1 MPDPAPAVVG
11 LDIAKNV
18 FQVHG
23 ADATGRR
30 VLRRRLRRGEVA
42 AFFARLPPCLVGI
55 EACPG
60 AHHWARELQALG
72 HEVRLIPPQ
81 YVKPFVKTNKTD
93 AADAEAICEAVV
105 RPTMRFVPVKTVE
118 QQAATMLHRTRAL
131 LIRQRTQLINAVR
144 GHLAEFGLVAPKGTR
159 NLRELA
165 DLVRDTAASVLP
177 DAARAMLV
185 LLLEQIREAQ
195 VRVAHVERALEAW
208 AARSDACRRLM
219 AIPGVG
225 TMSATALVVAMGDPS
240 RFRSGRH
247 FAAWLGLVP
256 KQDFERGAG
265 EDGRHQ
271 QARGRLPE
279 DLARARRPLGHA
291 LAAPELGV
299 ARRADGAP
307 ADQRRRR
314 GHRQQDGA
322 HGLGAAG
329 EGDDFRGR
337 RGAGDG
343 RRVEGAVRRPA
354 EGVRGQN
361 RR

>member
-1 MPDPAPAVVG
+1 MPHPAPAPAVVG

-23 ADATGRR
+23 ADAAGHR

-81 YVKPFVKTNKTD
+81 YVKPFVKTNKND
-93 AADAEAICEAVV
+93 AADAEAIREAVV
-105 RPTMRFVPVKTVE
+105 RPSMRFVPVKTAE
-118 QQAATMLHRTRAL
+118 QQAAAMLHRTRAL

-144 GHLAEFGLVAPKGTR
+144 GHLAEFGLVARKGAR
-159 NLRELA
+159 NFRELA
-165 DLVRDTAASVLP
+165 ELVRDSTTSALP

-195 VRVAHVERALEAW
+195 VRIAQVERALEAW

-225 TMSATALVVAMGDPS
+225 PMSATALVVAMGDPS

-256 KQDFERGAG
+256 KQDSSGERERMGGISKRGDAYLRTLLVHGARSVTRWRRRSWG
-265 EDGRHQ
+265 W
-271 QARGRLPE
+271 
-279 DLARARRPLGHA
+279 LAGLMARRPTNVAAVAIANKTARTAWA
-291 LAAPELGV
+291 LL
-299 ARRADGAP
+299 ARGTSFEVGGAP
-307 ADQRRRR
+307 AT
-314 GHRQQDGA
+314 
-322 HGLGAAG
+322 AA
-329 EGDDFRGR
+329 
-337 RGAGDG
+337 A
-343 RRVEGAVRRPA
+343 
-354 EGVRGQN
+354 
-361 RR
+361 

>member
-1 MPDPAPAVVG
+1 MPHPTPAVVG

-23 ADATGRR
+23 ADAMGHR

-42 AFFARLPPCLVGI
+42 VFFARLPPCLVGI

-72 HEVRLIPPQ
+72 HQVRLIPPQ
-81 YVKPFVKTNKTD
+81 YVKPFVKTNKND
-93 AADAEAICEAVV
+93 AAHAEAIREAVV
-105 RPTMRFVPVKTVE
+105 RPTMRFVPVKTAE

-144 GHLAEFGLVAPKGTR
+144 GHLAEFGLVAHNGAR

-165 DLVRDTAASVLP
+165 ELVRDSATSALP

-195 VRVAHVERALEAW
+195 VRIAHVERALEAW

-256 KQDFERGAG
+256 KQDSSGERERMGGISKRGDAYLRTLLVHGARSVTRWRRRSWG
-265 EDGRHQ
+265 W
-271 QARGRLPE
+271 
-279 DLARARRPLGHA
+279 LAGLMARRPTNVAAVAIANKTARTAWA
-291 LAAPELGV
+291 LL
-299 ARRADGAP
+299 ARGTSFEVGGAP
-307 ADQRRRR
+307 AT
-314 GHRQQDGA
+314 
-322 HGLGAAG
+322 AA
-329 EGDDFRGR
+329 
-337 RGAGDG
+337 A
-343 RRVEGAVRRPA
+343 
-354 EGVRGQN
+354 
-361 RR
+361 

>member
-1 MPDPAPAVVG
+1 MG
-11 LDIAKNV
+11 S
-18 FQVHG
+18 G
-23 ADATGRR
+23 AS
-30 VLRRRLRRGEVA
+30 
-42 AFFARLPPCLVGI
+42 
-55 EACPG
+55 
-60 AHHWARELQALG
+60 H
-72 HEVRLIPPQ
+72 RLIPPQ

-105 RPTMRFVPVKTVE
+105 RPTMRFVPVKTAE

-144 GHLAEFGLVAPKGTR
+144 GHLAEFGLVARNGAR

-165 DLVRDTAASVLP
+165 DLVRDTAASALP

-195 VRVAHVERALEAW
+195 VRIAHVERALEAR

-256 KQDFERGAG
+256 KQDSSGERERMGGISKRGDAYLRTLLVHGARSVTRWRRRSWG
-265 EDGRHQ
+265 W
-271 QARGRLPE
+271 
-279 DLARARRPLGHA
+279 LAGLMARRPTNVA
-291 LAAPELGV
+291 AVAVANKTARTAWAPLARGTAFEVG
-299 ARRADGAP
+299 GAP
-307 ADQRRRR
+307 AT
-314 GHRQQDGA
+314 
-322 HGLGAAG
+322 AA
-329 EGDDFRGR
+329 
-337 RGAGDG
+337 A
-343 RRVEGAVRRPA
+343 
-354 EGVRGQN
+354 
-361 RR
+361 

>member
-1 MPDPAPAVVG
+1 MPHPAPAVVG

-23 ADATGRR
+23 TDAAGHR
-30 VLRRRLRRGEVA
+30 VLRRRLRRGEVTT
-42 AFFARLPPCLVGI
+42 FFARLPSCLVGI

-131 LIRQRTQLINAVR
+131 LIRQRTQLINA
-144 GHLAEFGLVAPKGTR
+144 
-159 NLRELA
+159 
-165 DLVRDTAASVLP
+165 
-177 DAARAMLV
+177 MLV

-195 VRVAHVERALEAW
+195 VRIAHVERALDAW

-225 TMSATALVVAMGDPS
+225 TMSATALVVAMGDPA

-256 KQDFERGAG
+256 KQDSSGERERMGGISKRGDAYLRTLLVHGARSVTRWRRRSWG
-265 EDGRHQ
+265 W
-271 QARGRLPE
+271 
-279 DLARARRPLGHA
+279 LAGLMARRPTNVAAVAVADKTARTAWA
-291 LAAPELGV
+291 LL
-299 ARRADGAP
+299 ARGTSFEVGGAP
-307 ADQRRRR
+307 AT
-314 GHRQQDGA
+314 
-322 HGLGAAG
+322 AA
-329 EGDDFRGR
+329 
-337 RGAGDG
+337 A
-343 RRVEGAVRRPA
+343 
-354 EGVRGQN
+354 
-361 RR
+361 